1 MIDKFKNINKK
12 IKIIRNKYLLRRF
25 YLESHNKGKFYG
37 AIILDSIFINIILL
51 IAFTIIL
58 YRFTYDIMFSFIIAI
73 QFFLVY
79 LLMMN
84 KIRKIKIRNSIRV
97 TNDKIGQEEILK
109 YLQNKNPYDFTEYVE
124 KILKKCNIKYL
135 ENAKHKDIDLVGHYN
150 DNKIGIK
157 CFQYNESYKVGTN
170 DLKIFFLNLRELQLN
185 EGIIITTSSFDND
198 VNEFLIKTENY
209 AKINLIDKDKFI
221 KILKKTSEYLSEK
234 EIQKIILNRIHDKK
248 KNLKELGKKSL
259 LKGKFSRYFITGIML
274 MVLGRMTPFKFY
286 YSIIGYVLLSFSI
299 LSIIINVHS
308 LLKSKT
314 IQNEEIL

>member
-1 MIDKFKNINKK
+1 MIDRFKNINKK

-51 IAFTIIL
+51 IGFTIIL

-73 QFFLVY
+73 QFFLLY
-79 LLMMN
+79 LLMIK
-84 KIRKIKIRNSIRV
+84 KIRKIKISNSVRL

-109 YLQNKNPYDFTEYVE
+109 YLQNKNPYDFTEYV
-124 KILKKCNIKYL
+124 KNILEKCNIKYL
-135 ENAKHKDIDLVGHYN
+135 ENAKLKDIDLVGYYN

-170 DLKIFFLNLRELQLN
+170 DIRSFFLNLRELQLN

-209 AKINLIDKDKFI
+209 AKLNLIDKDKLI
-221 KILKKTSEYLSEK
+221 KILKKTGEYLSEK
-234 EIQKIILNRIHDKK
+234 EIQKIILNRIIDKK

-274 MVLGRMTPFKFY
+274 LVLGKMTPFRIY

-299 LSIIINVHS
+299 LSIVINVHS
-308 LLKSKT
+308 ILKTKT